1 MDSKIGGT
9 SRVSCNGL
17 VCSRTILFS
26 RQVLQSIGVPVGTC
40 LVSKSTKDDAD
51 KHVPTLFSDSTV
63 ALGNAA
69 KPINW
74 LSEKLKHV
82 EIHVNFFRQY
92 VQAGHIKC
100 EKVDSALNKSDV
112 LTKGFSSRESFRAA
126 VSHFMLELPHK
137 YRPTTTTIHET
148 QPGTPTCAAG
158 ALGRHY
164 TNEPTWDKV
173 PTLTSAQ
180 ELRVPGRPKDQ
191 DAKAPGRPPKGNS
204 VTSDLQ
210 DFGDFQS
217 AESRLSDAGKNHCVT
232 AYKDQVTVR
241 EAVEKQPVAGS
252 PIRLL
257 APEGSR
263 RRHRRGL

>member
-1 MDSKIGGT
+1 MSG
-9 SRVSCNGL
+9 
-17 VCSRTILFS
+17 
-26 RQVLQSIGVPVGTC
+26 
-40 LVSKSTKDDAD
+40 
-51 KHVPTLFSDSTV
+51 
-63 ALGNAA
+63 
-69 KPINW
+69 
-74 LSEKLKHV
+74 
-82 EIHVNFFRQY
+82 
-92 VQAGHIKC
+92 
-100 EKVDSALNKSDV
+100 
-112 LTKGFSSRESFRAA
+112 LTKGFSSRESFRSA

-180 ELRVPGRPKDQ
+180 EIRAPGRPKDQ

-252 PIRLL
+252 PIRCW
-257 APEGSR
+257 APEGSH